1 MTSVKASN
9 ARVDVVCHE
18 AFGGLAYSCRTDRKG
33 QFGCVVLDSHPLGH
47 KGGVVVADIPALAG
61 IPELAFANN
70 RPQPQSIVSGLSG
83 GVMRALSIA
92 PYGSNRVAAVSAGGF
107 TWMMNNWAITIG
119 QKSSGM
125 SHSERSTLTTA
136 IGPRFIAPLR
146 VTARALKS
154 QPGAKRA
161 FLSIGQHESWDKL
174 APIRETAKKKRKLEP
189 ARNCQSMHHI
199 ANQPSVPA
207 VHGVRIFAKQMCERC
222 FERAINQTQSQTD
235 MQTLHGQI
243 HAAQTATDL
252 LEMATPAFGVHLKR
266 VLTKFQWWMA
276 VACLDAAHF
285 ASPVRVGG
293 KVSLEPMEL
302 HAAAIK
308 DHPHMF
314 GHIYRMLQ
322 YALAINPHQP
332 VVAIRQQAVATCT
345 LPDDVRAAIAL
356 HGYVNNRVNDD
367 GSHALWVPKNRSASA
382 ETTRWGEPDNIIHPH
397 VGMLI
402 VTVRSARRP
411 KNHYV
416 ITRECARVIKAL
428 MTGEMRLKI
437 MLAPALPAADWRSMN
452 PAARMGKHLWA
463 NKVPPFRIGLNGC
476 HGHAA
481 PYLNAEELSWD
492 KLHCFL
498 KHHLDLVN
506 VTTPANIPTL
516 HLAFAGSLTLAAA
529 RGRRTYGNV
538 AVTTGSVFEQLV
550 DAALLHVTS
559 NITVEHGDF
568 SDPLAYTDTVG
579 RSVHA
584 AAALGQEIT
593 MLRAD
598 QAVIGRFGTISIALN
613 ERHGIIVPHEI
624 DCTNHTTAVD
634 RAELWNELKEIAY
647 ASETNSGNL
656 GKDKYTRKI
665 SGVARAF

>member
-1 MTSVKASN
+1 MTTIKASN
-9 ARVDVVCHE
+9 ARVEVVCHE
-18 AFGGLAYSCRTDRKG
+18 AFGGLAYSCRSDRKG
-33 QFGCVVLDSHPLGH
+33 QFGCVVLDSHPLGP
-47 KGGVVVADIPALAG
+47 KGEVVVADIAALAG

-83 GVMRALSIA
+83 GVMRTISIA

-119 QKSSGM
+119 QKSAGM
-125 SHSERSTLTTA
+125 SHSDRSTQSTA
-136 IGPRFIAPLR
+136 IGNRYIAPLR
-146 VTARALKS
+146 VTAKALKS

-174 APIRETAKKKRKLEP
+174 APIRETSKKHKLLP
-189 ARNCQSMHHI
+189 PRNCQSMHHI

-207 VHGVRIFAKQMCERC
+207 VHGARIFGKQMCERC

-243 HAAQTATDL
+243 HSSQTATDL
-252 LEMATPAFGVHLKR
+252 LEMVTPAFKIHLKR

-276 VACLDAAHF
+276 IACLDAAHF
-285 ASPVRVGG
+285 AAPTRVGG

-314 GHIYRMLQ
+314 GHVYRMLQ

-332 VVAIRQQAVATCT
+332 VMAIRQQAVATCT
-345 LPDDVRAAIAL
+345 LPDEVRAVIAL
-356 HGYVNNRVNDD
+356 HGYVNNRTIDD
-367 GSHALWVPKNRSASA
+367 EGGSHARWVPKNRSVSAASM
-382 ETTRWGEPDNIIHPH
+382 RWVEPDNIVHPH

-402 VTVRSARRP
+402 VTVQSG
-411 KNHYV
+411 KHYV

-428 MTGEMRLKI
+428 MTGELVLSI

-452 PAARMGKHLWA
+452 PTARMGKHLWA
-463 NKVPPFRIGLNGC
+463 NKVPPFRVGLNGC

-492 KLHCFL
+492 KLYGFL
-498 KHHLDLVN
+498 KHHIDLAN
-506 VTTPANIPTL
+506 ATTPANIPTL
-516 HLAFAGSLTLAAA
+516 NLAFAGSLSLAAA
-529 RGRRTYGNV
+529 RVRRTYGNV

-550 DAALLHVTS
+550 EAALLRVTR
-559 NITVEHGDF
+559 NITVDHGEF
-568 SDPLAYTDTVG
+568 SDPLAYTGGQTA
-579 RSVHA
+579 HA
-584 AAALGQEIT
+584 AAALGQEIS

-598 QAVIGRFGTISIALN
+598 PAVVGRFGTPSISLN
-613 ERHGIIVPHEI
+613 ERYGNSDTHEI
-624 DCTNHTTAVD
+624 DCTNHTTAAD
-634 RAELWNELKEIAY
+634 RAELWTELKEITY
-647 ASETNSGNL
+647 ASENNNGNL
-656 GKDKYTRKI
+656 GKDKHTRKI